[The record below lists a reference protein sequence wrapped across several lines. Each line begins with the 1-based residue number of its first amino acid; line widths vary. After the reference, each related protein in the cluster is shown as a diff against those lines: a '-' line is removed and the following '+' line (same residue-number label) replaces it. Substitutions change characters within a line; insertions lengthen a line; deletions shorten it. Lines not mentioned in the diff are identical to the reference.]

1 MNALS
6 QKSMHGLSVGTISS
20 SSTENSNNDTSDTL
34 ALEIDLSHGSQ
45 AFHLQISTRLSLAGV
60 TAIYGPSGAGKTTL
74 LRCIA
79 GLQAMTCGSIR
90 FRQTLWQDASMQV
103 PTHQRGLAYVCQSA
117 DLFAHLNVQGNL
129 NYAQRRAQ
137 KRTLRVSADEVIEL
151 LALAPLLQHRIEQLS
166 GGERQRVA
174 LARALLSQPSL
185 LLLDEPLA
193 SVDQHQRATVL
204 PYIQRLCAAQLM
216 PILYVSH
223 DLNEVAA
230 LAHDIVHLVD
240 GRLMQQGST
249 LQLLPTLHTIYD
261 DNRIEIN
268 ALKAENALLKARCAE
283 LEMHTESKGLKSS

>member
-1 MNALS
+1 MNAPP

-20 SSTENSNNDTSDTL
+20 SSVENSNNDISDTL
-34 ALEIDLSHGSQ
+34 ALEIDLSHGPQ
-45 AFHLQISTRLSLAGV
+45 AFHLQISTHLSLTGV

-137 KRTLRVSADEVIEL
+137 KRTLRVSAEEVIEL

-204 PYIQRLCAAQLM
+204 PYIQRLCAAQLL
-216 PILYVSH
+216 PIIYVSH
-223 DLNEVAA
+223 DLDEVAA
-230 LAHDIVHLVD
+230 LAHDIIHLVD
-240 GRLMQQGST
+240 GKVLQQGPAPE
-249 LQLLPTLHTIYD
+249 LLVSLREIYD
-261 DNRIEIN
+261 ATRTEMAI
-268 ALKAENALLKARCAE
+268 LKAENQHLKARCEA
-283 LEMHTESKGLKSS
+283 LEKVLAR

>member
-1 MNALS
+1 MKTPA
-6 QKSMHGLSVGTISS
+6 HRG
-20 SSTENSNNDTSDTL
+20 ESNLNGNTL
-34 ALEIDLSHGSQ
+34 ALEIDLNHGSQ
-45 AFHLQISTRLSLAGV
+45 AFHLKISTCLSLTGV

-79 GLQAMTCGSIR
+79 GLQPMNCGRIR
-90 FRQTLWQDASMQV
+90 FRQTLWQDASMHI
-103 PTHQRGLAYVCQSA
+103 PAHQRGIAYVCQSA
-117 DLFAHLNVQGNL
+117 NLFTHLNVQGNL

-137 KRTLRVSADEVIEL
+137 KRTVRVSADEVIDL

-230 LAHDIVHLVD
+230 VSHDIVHLVD
-240 GRLMQQGST
+240 GRLMQQGSAR
-249 LQLLPTLHTIYD
+249 QLLPMLHTIYD

-283 LEMHTESKGLKSS
+283 LEMHTASKSLKSS

>member
-1 MNALS
+1 MKAPP
-6 QKSMHGLSVGTISS
+6 QKSMHGLSVGTVSS
-20 SSTENSNNDTSDTL
+20 SSAENSNNDVGDTL
-34 ALEIDLSHGSQ
+34 ALEIDLSHGPQ
-45 AFHLQISTRLSLAGV
+45 AFHLQINTSLSLTGV

-90 FRQTLWQDASMQV
+90 FRQTLWHDASMQI

-137 KRTLRVSADEVIEL
+137 KRTLRVSANEVIEL

-166 GGERQRVA
+166 GGECQRVA

-204 PYIQRLCAAQLM
+204 PYIQRLCAAQLL
-216 PILYVSH
+216 PIIYVSH
-223 DLNEVAA
+223 DLDEVAA
-230 LAHDIVHLVD
+230 LAHDIIHLVD
-240 GRLMQQGST
+240 GKVLQQGPAPE
-249 LQLLPTLHTIYD
+249 LLVSLREIYD
-261 DNRIEIN
+261 ATRTEMAI
-268 ALKAENALLKARCAE
+268 LKAENQHLKARCEA
-283 LEMHTESKGLKSS
+283 LEKVLS